1 LVSQYHLKPTPPLF
15 ANTQLT
21 LKLTL
26 SYSNHHADCTI
37 FCRFPIPDIFI
48 CYILWSCT
56 PSGFRESLTGT
67 NFVLTIEDKKILKD
81 KYLKD
86 FQTGDRDLRKQFIGN
101 AVRELALLHPAQP
114 PVSKKAATR
123 VCAM

>member
-1 LVSQYHLKPTPPLF
+1 MQTAPSSAASQSQTSSSV
-15 ANTQLT
+15 T
-21 LKLTL
+21 
-26 SYSNHHADCTI
+26 S
-37 FCRFPIPDIFI
+37 
-48 CYILWSCT
+48 
-56 PSGFRESLTGT
+56 SGPAHPQASESLTGT